1 MIVKVYSATN
11 SKRPYRSFILVT
23 ESNKTAV
30 ILNKMQIIKT
40 TSKTFPAEVLASKI
54 TDLTLPFSS
63 LTQPAP

>member
-1 MIVKVYSATN
+1 MIVKVHSATN

-40 TSKTFPAEVLASKI
+40 TSNAFPPEVLASKI
-54 TDLTLPFSS
+54 TDLTLSFNS
-63 LTQPAP
+63 LTQPTP